1 MPYIITK
8 HYLSVKIVNNELIK
22 SSNYVEKMKH
32 FRLFFWTENESIEC
46 MNSEKSY
53 PQKYLDNKHSFL

>member
-1 MPYIITK
+1 MPYITTK
-8 HYLSVKIVNNELIK
+8 QYLSVKIVNNELAK

-32 FRLFFWTENESIEC
+32 FCLFIWTEKEPIES

-53 PQKYLDNKHSFL
+53 LQKYLDNQHPFS